1 MNIFRG
7 LSALPEF
14 SNSVITIGSFDG
26 VHQGHQKILK
36 SIQQLAE
43 ENEGVDVV
51 ITFHPHPRE
60 IVYPKDADLHILTT
74 LDEKLEYFRRAGVSN
89 VVVVPFTIEFSQQ
102 PAQEYIEK
110 FIVSRFHPK
119 YIVIGYDHRFG
130 LNRAGNV
137 HLLKMYGEDHGYEVV
152 QIEEEELKDITIKTI
167 TSISPIAYWGTLT

>member
-60 IVYPKDADLHILTT
+60 I
-74 LDEKLEYFRRAGVSN
+74 G
-89 VVVVPFTIEFSQQ
+89 
-102 PAQEYIEK
+102 
-110 FIVSRFHPK
+110 
-119 YIVIGYDHRFG
+119 
-130 LNRAGNV
+130 
-137 HLLKMYGEDHGYEVV
+137 
-152 QIEEEELKDITIKTI
+152 
-167 TSISPIAYWGTLT
+167 